1 MGNEGIDD
9 VPVGGRIEASVE
21 PPFGGVRA
29 TKMPEATNDQ
39 RLWLAV
45 PAGWRGGGS
54 AFPCSH

>member
-29 TKMPEATNDQ
+29 TKMTKEIKDQ

-45 PAGWRGGGS
+45 PEGWRGEVS
-54 AFPCSH
+54 AFPSSH